1 MPETPTP
8 ASFTPH
14 VGTVFSITFTDG
26 TLELTLGV
34 VEPNGA
40 RVPRP
45 DAPDLRAEPFS
56 LLFLGPLQ
64 PVLPQRT
71 WDLIHPVLGPL
82 RVFLVPLGPKDGRMR
97 YEAVFN

>member
-1 MPETPTP
+1 MPTP
-8 ASFTPH
+8 ADFTSH
-14 VGTVFSITFTDG
+14 VGTVFTITFTDG

-34 VEPNGA
+34 VEPHGT

-45 DAPDLRAEPFS
+45 DAPHLRTEPFS
-56 LLFLGPLQ
+56 LLFLGPLR

-71 WDLIHPVLGPL
+71 WDLAHPVLGTL
-82 RVFLVPLGPKDGRMR
+82 GVFLVPLGPESGRMR